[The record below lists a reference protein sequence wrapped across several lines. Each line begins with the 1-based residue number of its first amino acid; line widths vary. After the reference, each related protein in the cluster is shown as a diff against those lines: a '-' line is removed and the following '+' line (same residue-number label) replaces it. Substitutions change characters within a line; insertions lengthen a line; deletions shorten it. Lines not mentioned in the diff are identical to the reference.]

1 MATAKQGL
9 YVVVWEWENKQR
21 RWRPYPPDVTQQLE
35 RAHSKNL
42 RSVFLGDSDPALSNY
57 SVNLS
62 TMQQECK
69 ITKVIVNVRRH
80 FYPQSSP
87 AGQGAVWQWSGDKP
101 GDWHMYDMC
110 VQCIIEESWASGA
123 QTVDLSKAYP
133 MCPYVINFCNLTQM
147 NSRTN
152 FIRSIRRVQQASYP
166 VGKPPVTP
174 QQSRQVQGASCSTSN
189 ATNNNRV
196 KPGTSTGTDRPR
208 RRGSRG
214 DDDFTMA
221 DAKPRNFL
229 NKMFGRGNSGNSGP
243 NGNTKGG
250 LLSPNS
256 DHGNSRGGMNA
267 WNGSNGASPPKPM
280 PRTTLSSPVASNPP
294 VPKPRTSVPYSK
306 PVQLQHYHQQH
317 ENQHHQHQQ
326 HQLQQHQHQQHHEHH
341 HQQHQHHPHHHHLHH
356 QSQLQ
361 KQLLQQQH
369 QQQPQRHCQQYP
381 DDREDWGDMSRIL
394 RNDSGVGRFG
404 SSHTLDSDCSSLQ
417 SGRRPSLD
425 TISTYLSQDSCNVED
440 DTSHMTRYHN
450 QDESKFVQDLIQ
462 VDVPEENM
470 DDDVFDEDE
479 EVREVM
485 RGGAGQVSPA
495 LLHSSSPP
503 IHSQQVHQRQM
514 SHSQVPSQQ
523 HCQFMPIAAAKN
535 GSDLSMQQNGVKRK
549 RTGERATPG
558 HPRMDDGDDVDN
570 CQDIPIYANHNQR
583 RPSHQKAQYGSR
595 APIAAE
601 DRLLVQYTQSVD
613 LPPDETCSIC
623 MWSLQ
628 ESSGYSDDENEGA
641 SNAMHLGGLRRY
653 RVVSLTLCGHLFH
666 QACIREMAKSSPHF
680 LECPNCKTLH
690 GEKLGN
696 QPPGRM
702 TVTEVQRSL
711 PGHSGCNT
719 IQISYNIQSGIQG
732 PEHPHPG
739 RPYSAIGF
747 PRVAYLPNNAKGK
760 KVLSL
765 LKEAWNRRLIF
776 TVGTSVTTGMQ
787 DAVTWNEIHHKTEWN
802 NSSGHG
808 YPDPNYLDN
817 ILIELAAHGVTE
829 TTLV

>member
-1 MATAKQGL
+1 MASAKQGL

-21 RWRPYPPDVTQQLE
+21 RWRPYPPEVTQLLE

-42 RSVFLGDSDPALSNY
+42 RSAFLGDSDPALNNY

-69 ITKVIVNVRRH
+69 VTKEIVNVRRN

-110 VQCIIEESWASGA
+110 VQCVIEESWGSGA

-166 VGKPPVTP
+166 VGKPP
-174 QQSRQVQGASCSTSN
+174 QQSRQVQGASSS
-189 ATNNNRV
+189 TNNAASNNCGRV
-196 KPGTSTGTDRPR
+196 RPGTSSGVDRPR
-208 RRGSRG
+208 MRGNRG
-214 DDDFTMA
+214 DDDFALA

-229 NKMFGRGNSGNSGP
+229 NKN
-243 NGNTKGG
+243 
-250 LLSPNS
+250 
-256 DHGNSRGGMNA
+256 
-267 WNGSNGASPPKPM
+267 
-280 PRTTLSSPVASNPP
+280 
-294 VPKPRTSVPYSK
+294 
-306 PVQLQHYHQQH
+306 
-317 ENQHHQHQQ
+317 
-326 HQLQQHQHQQHHEHH
+326 
-341 HQQHQHHPHHHHLHH
+341 
-356 QSQLQ
+356 QLQ
-361 KQLLQQQH
+361 KQHLQQHHH
-369 QQQPQRHCQQYP
+369 QPMQQRHCQQYP
-381 DDREDWGDMSRIL
+381 DDREDWVDMSRIL

-404 SSHTLDSDCSSLQ
+404 SSHTLDSDCSSMQ

-440 DTSHMTRYHN
+440 DSSHMARFHN

-462 VDVPEENM
+462 VDGAEENM
-470 DDDVFDEDE
+470 DDDVFDEDK
-479 EVREVM
+479 EVCEVM
-485 RGGAGQVSPA
+485 RGGAGQISPA
-495 LLHSSSPP
+495 LLHSTSP
-503 IHSQQVHQRQM
+503 IHSHHVHHQRQM

-535 GSDLSMQQNGVKRK
+535 GSDLNLQQNGVKRK

-558 HPRMDDGDDVDN
+558 HPRMEDVDDVEN
-570 CQDIPIYANHNQR
+570 CQDIPIYANHTQR
-583 RPSHQKAQYGSR
+583 RHSHQKAQYGSR

-601 DRLLVQYTQSVD
+601 DRLLVQYTQAVD

-641 SNAMHLGGLRRY
+641 GNGMHLGGAMRY
-653 RVVSLTLCGHLFH
+653 RVVSLILCGHLFH

-696 QPPGRM
+696 QPDGKM
-702 TVTEVQRSL
+702 SVIIVQRSL
-711 PGHSGCNT
+711 PGHSDCNT
-719 IQISYNIQSGIQG
+719 IQITYNIQSGIQG

-739 RPYSAIGF
+739 LPYKAIGF
-747 PRVAYLPNNAKGK
+747 PRTAYLPNNAKGK

-765 LKEAWNRRLIF
+765 LREAWQRRLIF
-776 TVGTSVTTGMQ
+776 TVGTSVTTGTQ

-802 NSSGHG
+802 NNTGHG

-817 ILIELAAHGVTE
+817 ILRELAAHGVTE

>member
-1 MATAKQGL
+1 MASAKQGL

-21 RWRPYPPDVTQQLE
+21 RWRPYPPEVTQLLE

-42 RSVFLGDSDPALSNY
+42 RSAFLGDSDPALNNY

-69 ITKVIVNVRRH
+69 VTKEIVNVRRN

-110 VQCIIEESWASGA
+110 VQCVIEESWGSGA

-166 VGKPPVTP
+166 VGKPP
-174 QQSRQVQGASCSTSN
+174 QQSRQVQGASSS
-189 ATNNNRV
+189 TNNAASNNCGRV
-196 KPGTSTGTDRPR
+196 RPGTSSGVDRPR
-208 RRGSRG
+208 MRGNRG
-214 DDDFTMA
+214 DDDFALA

-243 NGNTKGG
+243 NGTTKGG
-250 LLSPNS
+250 SLSPNS
-256 DHGNSRGGMNA
+256 DHSNGRGGMNA
-267 WNGSNGASPPKPM
+267 WNGNNCASPPKPM

-306 PVQLQHYHQQH
+306 PVQHQHYHQQH
-317 ENQHHQHQQ
+317 EKQHP
-326 HQLQQHQHQQHHEHH
+326 QHQQHHEH
-341 HQQHQHHPHHHHLHH
+341 QHQHHPHHHLHH
-356 QSQLQ
+356 QNQLQ
-361 KQLLQQQH
+361 KQHLQQHHH
-369 QQQPQRHCQQYP
+369 QPMQQRHCQQYP
-381 DDREDWGDMSRIL
+381 DDREDWVDMSRIL

-404 SSHTLDSDCSSLQ
+404 SSHTLDSDCSSMQ

-440 DTSHMTRYHN
+440 DSSHMARFHN

-462 VDVPEENM
+462 VDGAEENM
-470 DDDVFDEDE
+470 DDDVFDEDK
-479 EVREVM
+479 EVCEVM
-485 RGGAGQVSPA
+485 RGGAGQISPA
-495 LLHSSSPP
+495 LLHSTSP
-503 IHSQQVHQRQM
+503 IHSHHVHHQRQM

-535 GSDLSMQQNGVKRK
+535 GSDLNLQQNGVKRK

-558 HPRMDDGDDVDN
+558 HPRMEDVDDVEN
-570 CQDIPIYANHNQR
+570 CQDIPIYANHTQR
-583 RPSHQKAQYGSR
+583 RHSHQKAQYGSR

-601 DRLLVQYTQSVD
+601 DRLLVQYTQAVD

-641 SNAMHLGGLRRY
+641 GNGMHLGGAMRY
-653 RVVSLTLCGHLFH
+653 RVVSLILCGHLFH

-696 QPPGRM
+696 QPDGKM
-702 TVTEVQRSL
+702 SVIIVQRSL
-711 PGHSGCNT
+711 PGHSDCNT
-719 IQISYNIQSGIQG
+719 IQITYNIQSGIQG

-739 RPYSAIGF
+739 LPYKAIGF
-747 PRVAYLPNNAKGK
+747 PRTAYLPNNAKGK

-765 LKEAWNRRLIF
+765 LREAWQRRLIF
-776 TVGTSVTTGMQ
+776 TVGTSVTTGTQ

-802 NSSGHG
+802 NNTGHG

-817 ILIELAAHGVTE
+817 ILRELAAHGVTE